1 MISQKTRLA
10 LMKYGVTY
18 DKEENMLWFCNSE
31 AVALNP
37 FTETD
42 EDFIDSLNLIYR
54 GHCTITDLA
63 DGIDTAE
70 GKEALGKIITELNTL
85 SKRIPLG
92 TVFASSWGYDAEHNY
107 WYEVVKSTEKT
118 VWLRQLQKEYK
129 NRGAMVYYS
138 RPLMQP
144 YGDKIIRKKVNR
156 HGDKVYVNISN
167 YESADMISMTE
178 LTTWK
183 EEFDD

>member
-54 GHCTITDLA
+54 DHCL
-63 DGIDTAE
+63 
-70 GKEALGKIITELNTL
+70 
-85 SKRIPLG
+85 
-92 TVFASSWGYDAEHNY
+92 V
-107 WYEVVKSTEKT
+107 
-118 VWLRQLQKEYK
+118 
-129 NRGAMVYYS
+129 
-138 RPLMQP
+138 
-144 YGDKIIRKKVNR
+144 
-156 HGDKVYVNISN
+156 
-167 YESADMISMTE
+167 
-178 LTTWK
+178 
-183 EEFDD
+183 